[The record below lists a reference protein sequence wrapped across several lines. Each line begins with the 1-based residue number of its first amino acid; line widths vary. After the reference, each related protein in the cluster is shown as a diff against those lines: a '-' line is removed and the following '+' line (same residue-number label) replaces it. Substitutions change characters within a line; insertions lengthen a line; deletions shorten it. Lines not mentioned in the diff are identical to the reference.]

1 MRDSDR
7 SRYEAELARAGLA
20 PRAVRRTLQ
29 ELEDHHAD
37 IVAQGIADGLDAGA
51 ADAMARLQL
60 GSPEDLAAAVRLRPE
75 LRGWGLRHP
84 YLALVVYPL
93 TCLALLP
100 AVPVLAGVAHAPQL
114 GRWAASIVLGGLVTG
129 SMLLVLQ
136 LAIVL
141 N

>member
-7 SRYEAELARAGLA
+7 SSFETELARAGLG
-20 PRAVRRTLQ
+20 PRDVRRTVQ
-29 ELEDHHAD
+29 ELDDHYAD
-37 IVAQGIADGLDAGA
+37 IVAQGIADGLDAEA

-60 GSPEDLAAAVRLRPE
+60 GSPQQVANAVRLRPE
-75 LRGWGLRHP
+75 LHGWARRHP
-84 YLALVVYPL
+84 YLALLVYPL

-100 AVPVLAGVAHAPQL
+100 AMPVLAGVAHAPQL

-129 SMLLVLQ
+129 SMLLALQ

-141 N
+141 T